1 MCDPENWVALLHLD
15 KFTILTNV
23 KLNIEYIL
31 VQYHVF
37 LMSCVKF

>member
-1 MCDPENWVALLHLD
+1 MSDPENWVMLHLD
-15 KFTILTNV
+15 KFIVFTNV

-37 LMSCVKF
+37 LINWVKF